1 MPRLSCW
8 FIKAALVHLAVGA
21 VVGGVILSAKGFP
34 ATFGWAWWL
43 LSAHIQLLVGGWLIQ
58 LALGM
63 AYWMLPRLDAAGE
76 RGRYGWAVASFVDV
90 NAGVVGAA
98 IALGLRSFVDG
109 AWLDMLLLVSA
120 LLQLMALVAFAW
132 HAWPRLQ
139 PLVVPT
145 PTAPQHPVQRPP
157 RSA

>member
-8 FIKAALVHLAVGA
+8 FIRTALLHLAVGA
-21 VVGGVILSAKGFP
+21 VFGGLILSAKGFP
-34 ATFGWAWWL
+34 ATFGWAWL
-43 LSAHIQLLVGGWLIQ
+43 LLPAHIQLLVGGWLIQ

-76 RGRYGWAVASFVDV
+76 RGRYGWAVASFVDL

-98 IALGLRSFVDG
+98 IALALHSFVDG
-109 AWLDMLLLVSA
+109 SWLDLLLVVA
-120 LLQLMALVAFAW
+120 AVLQLMALVQFVW

-139 PLVVPT
+139 PIIVPT
-145 PTAPQHPVQRPP
+145 KRNERART
-157 RSA
+157 